1 MTTNAQRQKIRT
13 AGDFMIVGGTLLA
26 VVAAFLGLILLFSGS
41 GAALVLSGVPT
52 GLLLMAVGYLK
63 RIATALT
70 PPAAD

>member
-1 MTTNAQRQKIRT
+1 MTTNAQRQRIRT

-26 VVAAFLGLILLFSGS
+26 VVSALLGLLVLFSG
-41 GAALVLSGVPT
+41 GDAALVLFGVPS

-70 PPAAD
+70 PPPAD